1 MTICESSELSTKDQ
15 EEIQTFFIQQKA
27 KFKKTLENLTK
38 KDKTQQKF
46 VGHSKSMKIIESKHM
61 QEVKRLKDKQK
72 LVKKDLLKK
81 TSERILKEK
90 TVAKKTKE
98 IEVNRK
104 RNEEK
109 KIQSYE
115 KDLIMKN
122 IENFYKDKSNQV
134 KEYLRNELER
144 NKVKSL
150 EEKYIAS
157 EIIKEMKMSN
167 SKKFSELKLKYELEI
182 ERLKEKFN
190 NIH

>member
-1 MTICESSELSTKDQ
+1 
-15 EEIQTFFIQQKA
+15 
-27 KFKKTLENLTK
+27 
-38 KDKTQQKF
+38 
-46 VGHSKSMKIIESKHM
+46 M